1 VNITTLIP
9 AYKPAY
15 LKDLLT
21 GLKVQTRPSQ
31 RIVISDDSPGG
42 AFRTALMSD
51 AMAPLRQGLPIEVV
65 QGPQRGGYANI
76 EHLVRL
82 WNGSS
87 ELVHVMLDDDI
98 VYPSFYERHA
108 IAHSGGAISCSVSDR
123 WTTDEHG
130 QPIGRLPVPAV
141 VQQSGE
147 RMLALSADVIFKST
161 ATLCTNWFGEF
172 SNAVFTPRSAEVL
185 LKPEFAGVRYAG
197 LWDLGAFMAAS
208 LQAPVGYLQDVLGG
222 FRTSAQG
229 NSAQT
234 YGPYIK
240 AAVLAYA
247 ALCLGGRRLGRYDD
261 TQARSGI
268 TSVLSVAQQY
278 YAQQADIQPFLPLL
292 AGMAGGDAAAEHDF
306 VSLWHA
312 YLRSHDFCT

>member
-1 VNITTLIP
+1 MNITTLIP

-15 LKDLLT
+15 MKDLLT
-21 GLKVQTRPSQ
+21 GLKVQTRPAS

-42 AFRTALMSD
+42 AFREALMSD

-98 VYPSFYERHA
+98 VYPNFYERHC
-108 IAHSGGAISCSVSDR
+108 IAHESGTISCSVSDR

-130 QPIGRLPVPAV
+130 QPIGRLPVPPL

-147 RMLALSADVIFKST
+147 RMLSLEAHVLFKTT
-161 ATLCTNWFGEF
+161 AALCTNWFGEF

-222 FRTSAQG
+222 FRTGAQG

-234 YGPYIK
+234 YGPYMK

-261 TQARSGI
+261 AQARSGI
-268 TSVLSVAQQY
+268 AMVASVAQQY

-292 AGMAGGDAAAEHDF
+292 AAMAAGDAAAERDF
-306 VSLWHA
+306 VPLWHA
-312 YLRSHDFCT
+312 YLSSVNF